1 MRIVNWNIEC
11 GNWCRILIWYEVAR
25 PLSINLKGGYHI
37 SCPFGYVGW
46 GRVGSGR
53 QGRSPAGESP
63 VVSVARVGHVA
74 ISQVMVG
81 NPMSIAWCKRPGCPV
96 AFSNCGGCNLGV

>member
-1 MRIVNWNIEC
+1 M
-11 GNWCRILIWYEVAR
+11 YEVER
-25 PLSINLKGGYHI
+25 PLSINLKGGYHT
-37 SCPFGYVGW
+37 SCPYGCVGR

-74 ISQVMVG
+74 IPQFMVG

-96 AFSNCGGCNLGV
+96 VEPQRWVQSGGLASMGART